1 MGNIDA
7 LTIWV
12 FLVIAGMVL
21 TMIMPNLFAEPR
33 PVRRRQLQVQAAK
46 WISSDR
52 GHASPRAPR
61 TYFLLAENCSKVAAV
76 HTQGGKSYDSILTNG
91 QFQEHER

>member
-7 LTIWV
+7 LTIWF

-33 PVRRRQLQVQAAK
+33 PARRRQLQVQGAK
-46 WISSDR
+46 WIPEIEVIPVPELSRKHISSL
-52 GHASPRAPR
+52 PRAGR
-61 TYFLLAENCSKVAAV
+61 
-76 HTQGGKSYDSILTNG
+76 
-91 QFQEHER
+91 R